1 VKLIK
6 PKFAVTTCLL
16 VFLTV
21 PAVVF
26 ADGRG
31 DDDHYRGRDRGG
43 DKDKRHRYAVP
54 EPSTLLMTLT
64 GMGIGNGFVVRK
76 FRRNRR
82 RTIAA

>member
-1 VKLIK
+1 MKLIK

-16 VFLTV
+16 VFLAV
-21 PAVVF
+21 PAMMF
-26 ADGRG
+26 ADG

-43 DKDKRHRYAVP
+43 DKDKRHPYAVP

-64 GMGIGNGFVVRK
+64 GMGIGIGFVVAGV
-76 FRRNRR
+76 RRNRR